1 MNGTVFHIRYIKA
14 TYNKFNRKEGENV
27 MEEKVLTESEFMEQL
42 DAYIVETEGV
52 DAEKFEI
59 NKDEFKDMLDIMR
72 EKSAKLSRPDNF
84 TSFSEIIKDFEDDEV
99 HNAKD
104 SVIVVFKDRFLFL
117 LGMFKTSIMQVA

>member
-1 MNGTVFHIRYIKA
+1 MKETV
-14 TYNKFNRKEGENV
+14 
-27 MEEKVLTESEFMEQL
+27 MTESEFLEQL
-42 DAYIVETEGV
+42 DAYIVETEEV

-84 TSFSEIIKDFEDDEV
+84 TSFSEIIKDFEEDEV

-104 SVIVVFKDRFLFL
+104 SSIIVFKDRFLFL
-117 LGMFKTSIMQVA
+117 LGMFKTAIQVA